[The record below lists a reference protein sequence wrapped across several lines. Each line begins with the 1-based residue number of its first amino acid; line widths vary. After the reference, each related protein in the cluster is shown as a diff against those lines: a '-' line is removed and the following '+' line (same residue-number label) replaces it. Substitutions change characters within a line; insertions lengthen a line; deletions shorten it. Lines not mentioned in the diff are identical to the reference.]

1 MIPMKWSKDYPVN
14 KLSES
19 MLAKLMTNNTIW
31 PTRPIIIVPKFTTGY
46 GRQQKIPLSSLEQ
59 LFAAPCWQVLNLTN
73 KREEEEGEQWIFLF
87 RGIVW

>member
-1 MIPMKWSKDYPVN
+1 MGDN
-14 KLSES
+14 K
-19 MLAKLMTNNTIW
+19 
-31 PTRPIIIVPKFTTGY
+31 KFHSALY
-46 GRQQKIPLSSLEQ
+46 VEQ

>member
-1 MIPMKWSKDYPVN
+1 MLD
-14 KLSES
+14 ES
-19 MLAKLMTNNTIW
+19 MHAKLMTNNTIW
-31 PTRPIIIVPKFTTGY
+31 PTHPIIIVPKF
-46 GRQQKIPLSSLEQ
+46 KINNGLGDNKKITLSSLEQ